1 MDDFTYYEKQSKGY
15 LKMAE
20 TEKKTTTTRKKA
32 TTTKKT
38 DDKISAL
45 EKQNQELQEQLKAL
59 MEAMKNQ
66 QVTNT
71 KGREVDLNKKYKC
84 YNLTHSILTV
94 SSGRVG
100 NIVQKEKVFNKYGD
114 YKMLRLAEIEDI
126 YNTMPRVIDGGW
138 LYIDNAEVYE
148 YLGVNMNTIYSKKQM
163 DTIVELKTNEDV
175 EIIASLDDELR
186 RQTVNLIADRMVN
199 KESYDYNKLML
210 LNQKLGIDILKI
222 KEDKEKILK
231 GE

>member
-1 MDDFTYYEKQSKGY
+1 
-15 LKMAE
+15 MAE
-20 TEKKTTTTRKKA
+20 TEKKTTTTKRK
-32 TTTKKT
+32 TTTKKA

-66 QVTNT
+66 QATSNT
-71 KGREVDLNKKYKC
+71 KGEEIDLNKKYKC

-126 YNTMPRVIDGGW
+126 YNAMPRVIDGGW
-138 LYIDNAEVYE
+138 LYIDNAEVYD
-148 YLGVNMNTIYSKKQM
+148 YLGVSMNTIYSKKQM
-163 DTIVELKTNEDV
+163 DTIVELKTDEDV

-222 KEDKEKILK
+222 KEDKEKLLK

>member
-1 MDDFTYYEKQSKGY
+1 
-15 LKMAE
+15 MAE
-20 TEKKTTTTRKKA
+20 TEKKTTTTKRK
-32 TTTKKT
+32 TTTKKA
-38 DDKISAL
+38 DAKISAL

-66 QVTNT
+66 QVESNT
-71 KGREVDLNKKYKC
+71 KGNEINLNKKYKC

-126 YNTMPRVIDGGW
+126 YNAMPRVIDGGW

-148 YLGVNMNTIYSKKQM
+148 YLGVNMSTIYSKKQM
-163 DTIVELKTNEDV
+163 DTIVELKTDEDV
-175 EIIASLDDELR
+175 EIIANLDDELR

-222 KEDKEKILK
+222 KEDKEKNLK
-231 GE
+231 R

>member
-1 MDDFTYYEKQSKGY
+1 
-15 LKMAE
+15 MAE
-20 TEKKTTTTRKKA
+20 TEKKTTTTKRK
-32 TTTKKT
+32 TTTKKA
-38 DDKISAL
+38 DAKISAL

-66 QVTNT
+66 QVESNT
-71 KGREVDLNKKYKC
+71 KGDEINLNKKYKC

-126 YNTMPRVIDGGW
+126 YNAMPRVIDGGW

-148 YLGVNMNTIYSKKQM
+148 YLGVNMSTIYSKKQM
-163 DTIVELKTNEDV
+163 DTIVELKTDEDV
-175 EIIASLDDELR
+175 EIIANLDDELR

-222 KEDKEKILK
+222 KEDKEKNLK
-231 GE
+231 R

>member
-1 MDDFTYYEKQSKGY
+1 
-15 LKMAE
+15 MAE

-71 KGREVDLNKKYKC
+71 KDGEVDLNKKYKC

-138 LYIDNAEVYE
+138 LYIDNAKVYE

-163 DTIVELKTNEDV
+163 DTIVELKTDEDV

>member
-1 MDDFTYYEKQSKGY
+1 
-15 LKMAE
+15 MAE
-20 TEKKTTTTRKKA
+20 TEKKTTTTKRKTATKKA
-32 TTTKKT
+32 

-59 MEAMKNQ
+59 METMKNQ
-66 QVTNT
+66 QAKSNA
-71 KGREVDLNKKYKC
+71 KGEEIDLNKKYKC

-100 NIVQKEKVFNKYGD
+100 NIVQKEKIFHKYGE

-126 YNTMPRVIDGGW
+126 YNAMPRVIDGGW
-138 LYIDNAEVYE
+138 LYIDNAEVYD
-148 YLGVNMNTIYSKKQM
+148 YLGVSMNAIYSKKQM
-163 DTIVELKTNEDV
+163 DTIVELKTDEDV

-186 RQTVNLIADRMVN
+186 RQTINLIADRMVN

-222 KEDKEKILK
+222 KEDKEKLLK

>member
-1 MDDFTYYEKQSKGY
+1 
-15 LKMAE
+15 MAE
-20 TEKKTTTTRKKA
+20 TEKKTTTTKRKT

-45 EKQNQELQEQLKAL
+45 EKQNQELQEQLKVL

-71 KGREVDLNKKYKC
+71 KGGDVDLNKKYKC

-114 YKMLRLAEIEDI
+114 YKMLKLAEIEDI
-126 YNTMPRVIDGGW
+126 YNATPRVIDGGW

-148 YLGVNMNTIYSKKQM
+148 YLGVNMSSIYSKKQM
-163 DTIVELKTNEDV
+163 DTIVELKTDEDV

>member
-1 MDDFTYYEKQSKGY
+1 
-15 LKMAE
+15 MAE
-20 TEKKTTTTRKKA
+20 TEKKTTTTKRK
-32 TTTKKT
+32 TTTKKA
-38 DDKISAL
+38 DAKISAL

-66 QVTNT
+66 QVESNT
-71 KGREVDLNKKYKC
+71 KGNEINLNKKYKC

-126 YNTMPRVIDGGW
+126 YNAMPRVIDGGW

-148 YLGVNMNTIYSKKQM
+148 YLGVNMSTIYSKKQM
-163 DTIVELKTNEDV
+163 DTIVELKTDEDV
-175 EIIASLDDELR
+175 EIIANLDDELR

-222 KEDKEKILK
+222 KEDKEKK
-231 GE
+231 S